1 MLKLHAQSSVAT
13 NYVIYMQMKYTTTNA
28 FSQRYLT
35 EIIGNLT
42 EIAICE

>member
-1 MLKLHAQSSVAT
+1 MLKLHVQSSVAT
-13 NYVIYMQMKYTTTNA
+13 NHVIYMEMQYTTIHA
-28 FSQRYLT
+28 FSQHYLT